1 MALGAHV
8 LFPKAVLTRDPHK
21 AQGAQ
26 DHSEDPHTLWE
37 ARPTGRSGPNP
48 THVLTQDRPQSHK
61 GPHSHEGGGPLGEP
75 LQAGHRDPTAAVLGG
90 DGHQPQPRAGEHPHV
105 PGVQKT
111 AQHYQAHGPESWALR
126 LDEGH
131 PPCSPWAQDVQL
143 WLPTA
148 LGDST
153 CFFQANLSK
162 TKPSPHPAS
171 ADYMLA
177 LHRPPPE
184 KLLAPS
190 SPFVLAMSVPAGIHS
205 PCREPTSLH
214 WEIKGQPHPSGDWS
228 AHHMK

>member
-1 MALGAHV
+1 M
-8 LFPKAVLTRDPHK
+8 
-21 AQGAQ
+21 
-26 DHSEDPHTLWE
+26 
-37 ARPTGRSGPNP
+37 
-48 THVLTQDRPQSHK
+48 
-61 GPHSHEGGGPLGEP
+61 
-75 LQAGHRDPTAAVLGG
+75 
-90 DGHQPQPRAGEHPHV
+90 

-131 PPCSPWAQDVQL
+131 PPCSPRAQDVQL

-177 LHRPPPE
+177 LHQPPPE

-205 PCREPTSLH
+205 PCREPTSLQ